1 MKKNE
6 LIEQMAIRAG
16 ISKASAHKAMEAF
29 IESTSKAL
37 QNGDKVSLGGFGTWS
52 VYVSAKRLG
61 RNPKTG
67 ESITIASKNRIKF
80 KASTQLLST
89 L

>member
-6 LIEQMAIRAG
+6 LIEHMAIRAG
-16 ISKASAHKAMEAF
+16 ISKASAQKAMEAF
-29 IESTSKAL
+29 IESTSTSLK
-37 QNGDKVSLGGFGTWS
+37 NGDKVSLSGIGTWS
-52 VYVSAKRLG
+52 VYMSAKRLG

-67 ESITIASKNRIKF
+67 EPITIASKKRIKF
-80 KASTQLLST
+80 KASTQLLNT

>member
-16 ISKASAHKAMEAF
+16 ISKASAQKAMEAF
-29 IESTSKAL
+29 IESTSKSL

-52 VYVSAKRLG
+52 VYMSAQ
-61 RNPKTG
+61 KTWKK
-67 ESITIASKNRIKF
+67 SKNRRIHYDRLQKSN
-80 KASTQLLST
+80 KI
-89 L
+89 